1 MTSNVFGSVFSV
13 NSADVF
19 GSVFSM
25 QDGSTGWVYFV
36 LMQ

>member
-13 NSADVF
+13 ASADVF
-19 GSVFSM
+19 GSVFVE
-25 QDGSTGWVYFV
+25 QDVSTGWIYFV